1 MNLNRTCAG
10 GFSVPWCQ
18 DIKTMKNYPIQHLH
32 EMEAL
37 CTEVRPDDGIAPHV
51 WKKQQLRENRESN
64 RLPARALQY
73 HKAVR
78 QCLDAAFG
86 NICAD
91 PLLAD
96 LVVRSVEPMGK
107 GSKLLIV
114 VETPSSN
121 PTPPP
126 IIQAAL
132 QRAAGLLR
140 SVVAG
145 EVHRKRTPCLSFRV
159 LPASAEDASTQ
170 AK

>member
-1 MNLNRTCAG
+1 
-10 GFSVPWCQ
+10 
-18 DIKTMKNYPIQHLH
+18 MKNHRIKHIQ

-37 CTEVRPDDGIAPHV
+37 CAEVRPDDGIAPHV
-51 WKKQQLRENRESN
+51 LKKQQLRENRESN

-91 PLLAD
+91 PLLTD

-114 VETPSSN
+114 VETPPSN
-121 PTPPP
+121 PHSPPL
-126 IIQAAL
+126 IEATL

-159 LPASAEDASTQ
+159 LPASAEDASNP

>member
-1 MNLNRTCAG
+1 M
-10 GFSVPWCQ
+10 VPRSQ
-18 DIKTMKNYPIQHLH
+18 FMKNHRIKHIQ

-37 CTEVRPDDGIAPHV
+37 CAEVRPDDGIAPHV
-51 WKKQQLRENRESN
+51 FKKQHARSEANSN

-86 NICAD
+86 SICAD
-91 PLLAD
+91 PLLTD

-107 GSKLLIV
+107 GNKLLVV
-114 VETPSSN
+114 VETPPLN
-121 PTPPP
+121 PTPTP
-126 IIQAAL
+126 IIEAAL

-159 LPASAEDASTQ
+159 LPSSAEDASNQ

>member
-1 MNLNRTCAG
+1 M
-10 GFSVPWCQ
+10 VPEYEW
-18 DIKTMKNYPIQHLH
+18 MKNHTNKHTQ

-37 CTEVRPDDGIAPHV
+37 CAEVRPDDGIAPHV
-51 WKKQQLRENRESN
+51 LKKQQLRDDSKSN

-86 NICAD
+86 RICAD

-96 LVVRSVEPMGK
+96 LVVRSVEPVGK
-107 GSKLLIV
+107 GCKLRVV
-114 VETPSSN
+114 VETRPSNQES
-121 PTPPP
+121 PQ
-126 IIQAAL
+126 IIEAAL

-159 LPASAEDASTQ
+159 VPADMELSNDSQ
-170 AK
+170 